1 MKIVCVGR
9 NYAKHISE
17 LKNEKP
23 TEPVL
28 FMKPDSAVLP
38 NKNPLYLPDFAKEF
52 HYEVELIVKINKLG
66 KYIAP
71 EFAHR
76 YYDEIGLGIDV
87 TARDLQAE
95 LKAKGL
101 PWEKAKAF
109 DYSAVVSREFIPA
122 DAFDD
127 LNDIDFLLKID
138 GKTVQQ
144 GNSGHMLWKFDELV
158 AYVSKF
164 FTLRTGDLIFT
175 GTPEGVGRL
184 ERDMLLEGFIKDK
197 SMFKIRIK

>member
-1 MKIVCVGR
+1 MKIICVGR
-9 NYAKHISE
+9 NYAKHIKE
-17 LKNEKP
+17 LQNEKP

-38 NKNPLYLPDFAKEF
+38 NKNPLYLPDFAQEF

-87 TARDLQAE
+87 TARDLQAQ

-109 DYSAVVSREFIPA
+109 HNSAVVSQVFLPKT
-122 DAFDD
+122 DFP
-127 LNDIDFLLKID
+127 DIQNINFSLLKN
-138 GKTVQQ
+138 GQKVQE
-144 GNSGHMLWKFDELV
+144 GNTAEMLWKIDELIS
-158 AYVSKF
+158 YISTF
-164 FTLRTGDLIFT
+164 FMLKKGDLIFT
-175 GTPEGVGRL
+175 GTPAGVGKMNIND
-184 ERDMLLEGFIKDK
+184 EFTGFIEDRE
-197 SMFKIRIK
+197 MFRIRVK